1 MSFTFEKTCGISLS
15 CKPSPSLRMW
25 FIGKIYFANA
35 PSVTC
40 SISEILGE
48 RETSLSAFRPKT
60 KGKPLFFYQVSHQMF
75 DSSSSPEGTVS
86 QAKCHQVTKSLGRER
101 LDLFHFVLK
110 ALYKLLYTCNSGIS
124 IHKHMHSLYFVHGFI

>member
-1 MSFTFEKTCGISLS
+1 MKRLAVLASLASHLQAYECGLLEKYI
-15 CKPSPSLRMW
+15 LRMLLQLHVRPAR
-25 FIGKIYFANA
+25 FLEN
-35 PSVTC
+35 
-40 SISEILGE
+40 E
-48 RETSLSAFRPKT
+48 RLASQHFDLKT